1 MNFLFGLFRFL
12 TWGNI
17 IVLGLFSVIMLMA
30 AIVLPFAPVLV
41 MLIMFGTVIMHN
53 VLCLRLQKNLLRPA
67 QPMQPGF
74 STQMIMISVLA
85 FIYGVWVLGTALKMQ
100 TVPDEEWIRGFSE
113 QKIPG
118 ATGASTQQ
126 LIAVMK
132 VWMILLGIHGAAIA
146 ANCVLSSFY
155 LNHWKKEH
163 AAAENNDKFL
173 DI

>member
-30 AIVLPFAPVLV
+30 AIVLPFAPILV

-53 VLCLRLQKNLLRPA
+53 VLCLRLQKSLLRPA
-67 QPMQPGF
+67 QPLQPGF
-74 STQMIMISVLA
+74 PTQIILMSVLA
-85 FIYGVWVLGTALKMQ
+85 FIYGVYILFTAIKMQ
-100 TVPDEEWIRGFSE
+100 MVPEEEWIRNFSE

-118 ATGASTQQ
+118 ATGASNEQ
-126 LIAVMK
+126 LIGAMK
-132 VWMILLGIHGAAIA
+132 IWMVLLGIHGAAIA
-146 ANCVLSSFY
+146 VNCVLSSFY

-163 AAAENNDKFL
+163 ATAENNDQFF